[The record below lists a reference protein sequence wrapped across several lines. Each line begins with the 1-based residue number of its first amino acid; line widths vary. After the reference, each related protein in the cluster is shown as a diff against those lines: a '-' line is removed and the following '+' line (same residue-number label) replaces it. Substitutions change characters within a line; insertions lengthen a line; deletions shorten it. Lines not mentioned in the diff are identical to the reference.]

1 MSFFKK
7 IVLLLG
13 VICLVFGMVYIIKQ
27 PKYSIK
33 TEGKLYVVNKASR
46 SITVFDL
53 EKGEEIKEL
62 PIAIEPHEATALT
75 NPNRIVVTNY
85 GAIDAKGKSITVI
98 DAEKNTIIKTIDL
111 GNKNTSPHGII
122 TLESPN
128 KVAVVSDDGN
138 HLSVV
143 NIESGKVEKQIATQ
157 QKVSHL
163 LVKHPFKPI
172 VYVTNINSGS
182 VTVVAIE
189 SNKVVQI
196 IPCGKSA
203 EGIAITK
210 DGSEIWVSNN
220 KENYVSVINTL
231 TYKEMARLA
240 TGKEPL
246 RVKFSIDGKYGLV
259 ANASEGTIS
268 VFDTQ
273 SKKLFKTIVIPG
285 NKNVF
290 EKIIYRTPRPVGILM
305 HPNGLY
311 AFVSNYTAGRVEVI
325 DMQNFTISSS
335 IKVGNMPDGL
345 AIII

>member
-1 MSFFKK
+1 MSFLKK
-7 IVLLLG
+7 IVLLSGL
-13 VICLVFGMVYIIKQ
+13 ICLVFGMVYVIKQ

-33 TEGKLYVVNKASR
+33 TKGKLYVVNKASR

-62 PIAIEPHEATALT
+62 SIAIEPHEATVVT
-75 NPNRIVVTNY
+75 NPNSIVVTNY
-85 GAIDAKGKSITVI
+85 GTIEAKGKSISVI
-98 DAEKNTIIKTIDL
+98 DAEKNTMTRTIDL
-111 GNKNTSPHGII
+111 GNKGASPHGII
-122 TLESPN
+122 TLQKPN
-128 KVAVVSDDGN
+128 KVGVVSDDGN
-138 HLSVV
+138 HLTVV
-143 NIESGKVEKQIATQ
+143 NVETGIVEKQIATQ

-163 LVKHPFKPI
+163 LVKHPLKPI
-172 VYVTNINSGS
+172 VYVTNIGSGS
-182 VTVVAIE
+182 VSVIDIE

-210 DGSEIWVSNN
+210 EGSEIWVSNL
-220 KENYVSVINTL
+220 KENYVSVINTS
-231 TYKEMARLA
+231 TNKETARLE

-259 ANASEGTIS
+259 SNASEGTIS

-273 SKKLFKTIVIPG
+273 SKKLFKTIVFPG

-311 AFVSNYTAGRVEVI
+311 AFVSNFTAGRVEVI

-335 IKVGNMPDGL
+335 IKVGKMPDGL
-345 AIII
+345 AIVL